1 MKTQAISAAYRSPLI
16 WGITAIVLFAF
27 GTAAVNAWTQTTT
40 ATAGAD
46 ISLAADEPASPVASV
61 GSPPNSRQ
69 SADGRGRLRTT
80 CDECGV
86 VTSTRVLGQSAVD
99 GASSARRLTRDERSG
114 IAGKSVR
121 SEITVR
127 MKNGSSY
134 VFVEAGAATWRSGE
148 QMLVLASAGEPT
160 N

>member
-1 MKTQAISAAYRSPLI
+1 MKTQASSAAYRPQLI
-16 WGITAIVLFAF
+16 WGITAIVLFAS
-27 GTAAVNAWTQTTT
+27 GTAAVNAWTRTPT
-40 ATAGAD
+40 ATAGAG
-46 ISLAADEPASPVASV
+46 ISLTAAEPAAPVASV
-61 GSPPNSRQ
+61 DSPPNSRQ
-69 SADGRGRLRTT
+69 SADGKGRLRT

-86 VTSTRVLGQSAVD
+86 VTSTRELGQSAVD
-99 GASSARRLTRDERSG
+99 DASSARRLTRDGRSG

-134 VFVEAGAATWRSGE
+134 VFIEAGAATWRSGE
-148 QMLVLASAGEPT
+148 QMLVLANAGEPT